1 MEYKLL
7 LKQLISVRTIE
18 QNEGKKSDL
27 TGKDYNPP
35 SMPVH

>member
-7 LKQLISVRTIE
+7 LKQLICVRTVE
-18 QNEGKKSDL
+18 QNEGEKSDL
-27 TGKDYNPP
+27 TGKDYNPT